1 MHGTFFTVQKKPR
14 QNRVFLPKIALK
26 SYISYR
32 NKKRNPLS
40 PKCSTFELLCPL
52 QLSGLYQRTSAYTHT
67 THAATHIYTQDT
79 PHAIQTGTN
88 MHTLQTV
95 ATHRHIVCRHI
106 AVRRHEFNLSTCVG
120 AGGRCISDDNRR
132 EGGHI
137 GWTRARACVSCVI
150 LSVDQAVCFEM
161 WLWFIHAS
169 R

>member
-32 NKKRNPLS
+32 NKKCNPLL

-106 AVRRHEFNLSTCVG
+106 VVRRHEFNLFTCVG
-120 AGGRCISDDNRR
+120 GVLEMIKGREDTLAGHMHDTHALDTHAH
-132 EGGHI
+132 EL
-137 GWTRARACVSCVI
+137 TRWR
-150 LSVDQAVCFEM
+150 L
-161 WLWFIHAS
+161 HA
-169 R
+169 